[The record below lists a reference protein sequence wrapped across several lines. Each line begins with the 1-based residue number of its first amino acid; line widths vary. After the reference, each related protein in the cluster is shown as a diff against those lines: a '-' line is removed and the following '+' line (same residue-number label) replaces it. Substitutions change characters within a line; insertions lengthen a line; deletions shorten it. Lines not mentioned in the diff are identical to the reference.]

1 MRLDLIRTHLL
12 EFINKGFPARQLR
25 RLAARDLLD
34 PLAPS
39 DLTMYT

>member
-25 RLAARDLLD
+25 RLAARDLLRG
-34 PLAPS
+34 PPS
-39 DLTMYT
+39 GARRPMR